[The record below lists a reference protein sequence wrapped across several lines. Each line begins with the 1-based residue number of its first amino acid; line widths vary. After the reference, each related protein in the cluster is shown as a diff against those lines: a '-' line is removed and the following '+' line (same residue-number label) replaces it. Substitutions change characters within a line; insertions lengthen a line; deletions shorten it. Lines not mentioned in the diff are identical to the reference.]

1 MTEYDSVGVVSCMG
15 ASINYIDKQGEG
27 AKCQQYYISLCSK
40 FVNEGGGGVKNP
52 QNFVNVVYGCPLMGK
67 MEHEKRTNPLTK
79 FHGENFLTEKRNV
92 WLFFDV

>member
-1 MTEYDSVGVVSCMG
+1 MLTS
-15 ASINYIDKQGEG
+15 KGEG
-27 AKCQQYYISLCSK
+27 GGPPNATILHKPISLFSK
-40 FVNEGGGGVKNP
+40 FVNEEGGGGRIKDP